1 LCVNSIFAG
10 EQTPP
15 PASKQAV
22 KDLSS
27 VKATAEQE
35 GHLLQFRLG
44 LVRLW
49 LSPQATSG
57 LSVHFNRAHDNLYI
71 QWSMSG
77 VLCCLQIFYRLTV
90 LKNIGIYV

>member
-10 EQTPP
+10 ERTPP

-27 VKATAEQE
+27 VKATDKQE
-35 GHLLQFRLG
+35 GHLLLPFRLG

-49 LSPQATSG
+49 LGPQATSG
-57 LSVHFNRAHDNLYI
+57 LSAHFNRAHDCDNLYI
-71 QWSMSG
+71 Q
-77 VLCCLQIFYRLTV
+77 
-90 LKNIGIYV
+90 